1 MNRQT
6 AARARARRTESAP
19 GQAPGRIPPLRLV
32 LALIVLLACSVFLPA
47 VNANSRFVWSV
58 MGASGS
64 LLVFLFLLSRRVA
77 GTGRALRY
85 EFVGRQVHYV
95 QLAMQASLYA
105 YWGWYWSEVYRQLP
119 LIIIQIVFVYA
130 LDMLVCWSRR
140 DKYILGFGVF
150 PIVVSANLFLW
161 FKPDWFFLQFLMLA
175 TGVLCKEF
183 VTWEREGRRAHIFN
197 PSAIAL
203 FVFSVVLIAT
213 GSSEITWAREI
224 AVSFDRP
231 PFIYLEVFLLGLV
244 VQALFSVT
252 LVTLSA
258 AAVLYALNL
267 AYTASTGLYW
277 FVDAGIP
284 AAVFLGVI
292 LLVTDPATS
301 PRRNF
306 GKIVYGAM
314 YGAGVFVLFGILDRR
329 DLTFYDKL
337 LVVPLL
343 NLTVRALDR
352 ASDALAARLRWPA
365 WSPRRANFVSMG
377 VWTCLFAVMLSTG
390 FMGGH
395 HPGSDP
401 RFWRKACGEGRPTAC
416 RTWAGQMSSACD
428 YDSGQACMD
437 LGGALTDGLLLPR
450 DPVAAG
456 KAFAHACEIPLPDGC
471 AGLQRVVEQ
480 TSGGSFQSACEKGDG
495 ESCFLLGS
503 LYMAGFGVPKDA
515 ERAFALFQRSCSVGW
530 RRGCFG
536 LAESYRDGNGTAID
550 NARAIENFDKACRAG
565 LVPSC
570 FSASSMY
577 QGLHDDAAAQERLRQ
592 GCELSI
598 TFAQSSAAL
607 TSEGSL
613 ARAPAVPAVCSS
625 F

>member
-6 AARARARRTESAP
+6 AARARVRRTESARA
-19 GQAPGRIPPLRLV
+19 QAPGRIPPLRLA
-32 LALIVLLACSVFLPA
+32 LALIALLACSVFLPA
-47 VNANSRFVWSV
+47 VNANSGFAWSV
-58 MGASGS
+58 IAASGS
-64 LLVFLFLLSRRVA
+64 LLLFLFLLRRRVA
-77 GTGRALRY
+77 ETGRALSY
-85 EFVGRQVHYV
+85 QFVGRQVHYV

-105 YWGWYWSEVYRQLP
+105 YWGWYWSAVYREIP
-119 LIIIQIVFVYA
+119 LIIVQVFFVYA

-150 PIVVSANLFLW
+150 PIVLSANLFIW
-161 FKPDWFFLQFLMLA
+161 FKPDWYFLQFLLLA

-183 VTWEREGRRAHIFN
+183 IAWEKEGRRAHIFN

-203 FVFSVVLIAT
+203 FIFSAGLIAT
-213 GSSEITWAREI
+213 GSSDITWAREI
-224 AVSFDRP
+224 SASFDRP

-244 VQALFSVT
+244 VQGLFSVT

-277 FVDAGIP
+277 FVDTGMP

-306 GKIVYGAM
+306 GKIVFGAM
-314 YGAGVFVLFGILDRR
+314 YGAGVFVLFGLLEPYN
-329 DLTFYDKL
+329 LTFYDKL

-352 ASDALAARLRWPA
+352 ASEALRWPA
-365 WSPRRANFVSMG
+365 WSPRRTNFVSMG
-377 VWTCLFAVMLSTG
+377 VWTCLFAVMMATG

-395 HPGSDP
+395 HPGSEP
-401 RFWRKACGEGRPTAC
+401 SFWRKACGEGRPRAC
-416 RTWAGQMSSACD
+416 RTWDQLMTSACD
-428 YDSGQACMD
+428 YDLGQACMD
-437 LGGALTDGLLLPR
+437 LGTALTDGLLPR
-450 DPVAAG
+450 DPVRAS
-456 KAFAHACEIPLPDGC
+456 KAFAHACEVPLQDGC
-471 AGLQRVVEQ
+471 TGLLRVVEQ
-480 TSGGSFQSACEKGDG
+480 TGGGSFQSACEAGDG

-503 LYMAGFGVPKDA
+503 LFNVGWGVPKDVG
-515 ERAFALFQRSCSVGW
+515 RAFALFQRSCSAGW
-530 RRGCFG
+530 RRGCFQLG
-536 LAESYRDGNGTAID
+536 ESYRVGNGTAID
-550 NARAIENFDKACRAG
+550 NARAIENLDKACRAG
-565 LVPSC
+565 LVPGC

-577 QGLHDDAAAQERLRQ
+577 RDLHDEARAQERLRQ
-592 GCELSI
+592 GCELGI
-598 TFAQSSAAL
+598 NYTQSSAAL
-607 TSEGSL
+607 VPEGSP